1 MPRDP
6 APYPFATLS
15 DHPTSRGEPSLPPPR
30 PIWLWLLLAILAGT
44 ALFLFTRNNYLL
56 FHVFIELL
64 SVVLAAAVFT
74 IGWNARHLVTSPLL
88 LILATGF

>member
-15 DHPTSRGEPSLPPPR
+15 DDPAPRGEPSLPPPR

-44 ALFLFTRNNYLL
+44 ALFLLTRNNYLR
-56 FHVFIELL
+56 
-64 SVVLAAAVFT
+64 T
-74 IGWNARHLVTSPLL
+74 W
-88 LILATGF
+88 